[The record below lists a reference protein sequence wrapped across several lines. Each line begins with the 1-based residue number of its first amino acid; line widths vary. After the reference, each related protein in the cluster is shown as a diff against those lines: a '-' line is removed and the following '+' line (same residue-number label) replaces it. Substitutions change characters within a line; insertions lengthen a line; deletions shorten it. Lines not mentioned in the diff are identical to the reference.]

1 MFKNT
6 TRRGLAIGAAIAIA
20 FSGLVTSPAQAAGE
34 VVLAPSA
41 GTTYNTF
48 VTENF
53 TLQASLA
60 PGQNSAQSTQ
70 LKYKIDKAAGATVS
84 YGVSTSASVTN
95 SASGTLNAASTS
107 VVVAADGAGALTQN
121 FVKLAVTGATSV
133 SATTDVTVTA
143 FVDAN
148 NNSTLDTGEFATAQ
162 TVSFKKY
169 SEVAAAVALTQPAE
183 GDTSLKGTA
192 SLTGINTNQVQKTV
206 TFVASIGG
214 TATGSATLAS
224 GVYSTA
230 VSTLAGAATVSA
242 VVNVDTYQV
251 GAASATLT
259 VTSST
264 VKAITGSAVVGD
276 NALNVSSGVAS
287 ARLNSAF
294 AVQANVK
301 NSTSATAVAVAG
313 AAVTAAVTSGATLSS
328 TKTLSLNGTVYTTNA
343 SLPTALAVTSDAS
356 GNAVVNV
363 VTVGFVANETITFV
377 FTSQNLAAGN
387 LVVTQVD
394 AAYTVKSVG
403 VNNFRTVAT
412 SSAMAIDYTVADQ
425 FKVALPAGHRLVVAY
440 DGTTKYVPVSG
451 GAAKAEFTS
460 TASATTLDVTNSGL
474 EKQNTTT
481 LNWATVSATTASAV
495 AVKST
500 TVAAKFDTAPTHSA
514 TAVIARATTSNT
526 AGYLSV
532 VSINGKVNHAGQ
544 SVSVT
549 STGAMFSTAA
559 QDAKAAADTI
569 TTLADGAGWW
579 TVSAYVV
586 KAGAATFTYAAGT
599 ATASTTVTAA
609 AALGNQGTVLT
620 IVSVDTILPGKT
632 LVATVKLVDEHG
644 NAVAADDAS
653 PSESFSVTVTGL
665 GFVGAIPTKLNASG
679 EATVAVLLG
688 SADEGSVVIT
698 ATYDA
703 DGTGT
708 AKAAVTTTK
717 TVAVAPAVASEVNVV
732 VGSFNGR
739 WAVRTENAKGS
750 AVSIKVGGKWYKATA
765 TSDNFVFSRKSKVGA
780 TVLVKVWVAGDLQN
794 EQTVTVK

>member
-41 GTTYNTF
+41 GTAYNTF
-48 VTENF
+48 VTEGF
-53 TLQASLA
+53 TLQASMA
-60 PGQNSAQSTQ
+60 PGQNPATAAQ
-70 LKYKIDKAAGATVS
+70 LKYKIDKVAGATVS
-84 YGVSTSASVTN
+84 YAVSTSAPVAGDTTF
-95 SASGTLNAASTS
+95 SASSTT
-107 VVVAADGAGALTQN
+107 VVVAAAGASGTTQN
-121 FVKLAVTGATSV
+121 FIRLNVTGAD
-133 SATTDVTVTA
+133 SASSTVDVTVTA
-143 FVDAN
+143 FVDSN
-148 NNSTLDTGEFATAQ
+148 NNSTLDAGEFNTPQ

-169 SEVAAAVALTQPAE
+169 SEVASVVALTQPAE
-183 GDTSLKGTA
+183 GDTTLKGTA
-192 SLTGINTNQVQKTV
+192 SLTGINTNQVQKLV
-206 TFVASIGG
+206 TFSASVGG
-214 TATGSATLAS
+214 AAQSDATLAS
-224 GVYSTA
+224 GVYSTTVGA
-230 VSTLAGAATVSA
+230 LAGAATVSA
-242 VVNVDTYQV
+242 VVKVDGHQI

-259 VTSST
+259 VTAKA
-264 VKAITGSAVVGD
+264 VKSVTASAVAGD
-276 NALNVSSGVAS
+276 NAKNGVAGAVE
-287 ARLNSAF
+287 ARVNSAF
-294 AVQANVK
+294 VVK
-301 NSTSATAVAVAG
+301 GTALNSTSSTAVGVAG
-313 AAVTAAVTSGATLSS
+313 AAVTVKVTTSATLTS
-328 TKTLSLNGTVYTTNA
+328 TKSITVNGTVYTSSNTLAAA
-343 SLPTALAVTSDAS
+343 SFAVTADAA
-356 GNAVVNV
+356 GVALVNV
-363 VTVGFVANETITFV
+363 TTAGLAAADKISFL
-377 FTSQNLAAGN
+377 FTSQNTAANVLEATLA
-387 LVVTQVD
+387 D

-403 VNNFRTVAT
+403 VNNYRTVAT
-412 SSAMAIDYTVADQ
+412 SSAFAIDYTVADQ
-425 FKVALPAGHRLVVAY
+425 FAVALPAGHRLVVAY

-460 TASATTLDVTNSGL
+460 TASATTSDVTNSGL

-481 LNWATVSATTASAV
+481 LNWATVSATTATAV
-495 AVKST
+495 AVKAT

-514 TAVIARATTSNT
+514 AAVIARATTSNT
-526 AGYLSV
+526 AGFLSRV
-532 VSINGKVNHAGQ
+532 TISGKVNHPGQ

-549 STGAMFSTAA
+549 STGVQFSTAA
-559 QDAKAAADTI
+559 QDAKAVANTI
-569 TTLADGAGWW
+569 TTLADGSGVW
-579 TVSAYVV
+579 TVSAYVT
-586 KAGAATFTYAAGT
+586 KAGAATFTYAAGA
-599 ATASTTVTAA
+599 ATASTTITAG
-609 AALGNQGTVLT
+609 AALGNEGTVLT
-620 IVSVDTILPGKT
+620 ITSVDTILPGKT

-665 GFVGAIPTKLNASG
+665 GFVGALPTKLNASG

-750 AVSIKVGGKWYKATA
+750 AVSIKVGGKWFKATA
-765 TSDNFVFSRKSKVGA
+765 TSDSFVFSRKSKVGA

-794 EQTVTVK
+794 EQTITVK

>member
-41 GTTYNTF
+41 GTSYNTF
-48 VTENF
+48 VTEDF

-60 PGQNSAQSTQ
+60 PGQNSAQAQQ

-84 YGVSTSASVTN
+84 YGVSTSASVTT
-95 SASGTLNAASTS
+95 ASGTLNAASTS
-107 VVVAADGAGALTQN
+107 VVVAADGAGPLTQN
-121 FVKLAVTGATSV
+121 FVKLAVTGASSASSSV
-133 SATTDVTVTA
+133 TVTVTA

-169 SEVAAAVALTQPAE
+169 SEVAAVVALTQPNE
-183 GDTSLKGTA
+183 GDTTLKGTA
-192 SLTGINTNQVQKTV
+192 SLTDINTNQVQKTV

-214 TATGSATLAS
+214 TATNSATLAS

-230 VSTLAGAATVSA
+230 VSLAAAQTVSA
-242 VVNVDTYQV
+242 VVRVDNVQV

-259 VTSST
+259 VTAST
-264 VKAITGSAVVGD
+264 VKAITGSAVAGD

-412 SSAMAIDYTVADQ
+412 SSAFAIDYTVADQ

-440 DGTTKYVPVSG
+440 DGTTKYVPVSA
-451 GAAKAEFTS
+451 GAAQASFTS
-460 TASATTLDVTNSGL
+460 TASATTLPVTNTDL

-481 LNWATVSATTASAV
+481 LNWSTVSATTASAV

-514 TAVIARATTSNT
+514 TATIARATTSNT

-532 VSINGKVNHAGQ
+532 VSINGRVNHAGQ
-544 SVSVT
+544 SVTVT
-549 STGAMFSTAA
+549 STGVQFSTAA
-559 QDAKAAADTI
+559 QDAKAVANTI
-569 TTLADGAGWW
+569 TTLADGDGWW

-586 KAGAATFTYAAGT
+586 KAGAATFTYAAGA

-644 NAVAADDAS
+644 NAVAADDAAT
-653 PSESFSVTVTGL
+653 ESFAVTVTGL

-708 AKAAVTTTK
+708 AKAAITTTK
-717 TVAVAPAVASEVNVV
+717 TVAVAPAVATEVNVV

-739 WAVRTENAKGS
+739 WAVRVENAKGS
-750 AVSIKVGGKWYKATA
+750 AVSIKVGGKWFKATA
-765 TSDNFVFSRKSKVGA
+765 TSDNFVISRKSKVGA

>member
-48 VTENF
+48 VTEDF

-60 PGQNSAQSTQ
+60 PGQNSAQAQQ

-84 YGVSTSASVTN
+84 YGVSTSASVTT
-95 SASGTLNAASTS
+95 ASGTLNAASTS

-148 NNSTLDTGEFATAQ
+148 NNGTLDTGEFATAQ

-169 SEVAAAVALTQPAE
+169 ADVASAVALTQPAE
-183 GDTSLKGTA
+183 GDTTLKGTA
-192 SLTGINTNQVQKTV
+192 SLTDINTNQVQSTV
-206 TFVASIGG
+206 SFVASVGG
-214 TATGSATLAS
+214 AAQTAGTLAS
-224 GVYSTA
+224 GVYSTTVTA
-230 VSTLAGAATVSA
+230 LAGAATVSA
-242 VVNVDTYQV
+242 VVNVGGVQV
-251 GAASATLT
+251 GVASATLT

-264 VKAITGSAVVGD
+264 VKAITGSAVAGD

-363 VTVGFVANETITFV
+363 VTVGFVASETITFV

-559 QDAKAAADTI
+559 QDEKAVANTI

-586 KAGAATFTYAAGT
+586 KAGAATFTYAAGA

-632 LVATVKLVDEHG
+632 LVATLKLVDEHG
-644 NAVAADDAS
+644 NAVAADDAAT
-653 PSESFSVTVTGL
+653 ESFAVTVTGL
-665 GFVGAIPTKLNASG
+665 GFVGALPTKLNASG

-739 WAVRTENAKGS
+739 WAVRVENAKGS

-765 TSDNFVFSRKSKVGA
+765 TSDNYVFSRKSKVGA
-780 TVLVKVWVAGDLQN
+780 SVLVKVWVAGDLQN

>member
-6 TRRGLAIGAAIAIA
+6 TRRGLAIGAAIAVA

-41 GTTYNTF
+41 GTSYNTF

-60 PGQNSAQSTQ
+60 PGQNASNAVQ
-70 LKYKIDKAAGATVS
+70 LKYKIEKAAGVTVS
-84 YGVSTSASVTN
+84 YGVSTSASVGTSLATVSSTAT
-95 SASGTLNAASTS
+95 SAYVSA
-107 VVVAADGAGALTQN
+107 AGASATSQN
-121 FVKLAVTGATSV
+121 FIKLAINGATSV
-133 SATTDVTVTA
+133 SATANVTVTA
-143 FVDAN
+143 FVDSN
-148 NNSTLDTGEFATAQ
+148 NNDTLDTGEFATAQ

-169 SEVAAAVALTQPAE
+169 SEVASAVALTQPAE

-192 SLTGINTNQVQKTV
+192 SLTGINADQVQKTV

-214 TATGSATLAS
+214 AATGSATLAS

-230 VSTLAGAATVSA
+230 VSALAGAATVSA
-242 VVNVDTYQV
+242 VVKVDGFQV
-251 GAASATLT
+251 GDASATLT
-259 VTSST
+259 VTAKA
-264 VKAITGSAVVGD
+264 VKSVTASAVVGD
-276 NALNVSSGVAS
+276 NAINASAGAATARVNSAFVVKGTALNGTTTTASGVA
-287 ARLNSAF
+287 AA
-294 AVQANVK
+294 AVTVK
-301 NSTSATAVAVAG
+301 VTTSATL
-313 AAVTAAVTSGATLSS
+313 TSTQSI
-328 TKTLSLNGTVYTTNA
+328 TLNGTTYTSSA
-343 SLPTALAVTSDAS
+343 ALPTALAVTADAS
-356 GNAVVNV
+356 GVALVNV
-363 VTVGFVANETITFV
+363 TTAGLAAADKISFY
-377 FTSQNLAAGN
+377 FTSQNTAADVLEATLAA
-387 LVVTQVD
+387 
-394 AAYTVKSVG
+394 AAYTVKSTG

-412 SSAMAIDYTVADQ
+412 SSAFAIDYTVADQ
-425 FKVALPAGHRLVVAY
+425 FKVALPAGYRLVVAY

-460 TASATTLDVTNSGL
+460 TASATTLNVTNADL

-481 LNWATVSATTASAV
+481 LNWSTVSATTASAV

-514 TAVIARATTSNT
+514 TAAVARATTSNT
-526 AGYLSV
+526 AGYLNRV
-532 VSINGKVNHAGQ
+532 TINGQVNHAGQ
-544 SVSVT
+544 SVKVT
-549 STGAMFSTAA
+549 SAGALFSTDA
-559 QDAKAAADTI
+559 QDEKAVADSI
-569 TTLADGAGWW
+569 TTLADGSGWW

-586 KAGAATFTYAAGT
+586 KAGTATFTYAAGT
-599 ATASTTVTAA
+599 ATASTTVKAA
-609 AALGNQGTVLT
+609 AVYGNEGTVLT

-644 NAVAADDAS
+644 NPVAADDAAT
-653 PSESFSVTVTGL
+653 ESFAVTVTGL

-708 AKAAVTTTK
+708 AKAAVTATK
-717 TVAVAPAVASEVNVV
+717 TVAVAAAAAAEVSAVI
-732 VGSFNGR
+732 GSFNGR
-739 WAVRTENAKGS
+739 WAVRVENAKGS
-750 AVSIKVGGKWYKATA
+750 AVVIKVGGNWYKVTA
-765 TSDNFVFSRKSKVGA
+765 SSDSFVFSRKSRVGA
-780 TVLVKVWVAGDLQN
+780 TPLVKVWVAGELQN

>member
-48 VTENF
+48 VTEDF

-60 PGQNSAQSTQ
+60 PGQNSAQAQQ

-84 YGVSTSASVTN
+84 YGVSTSASVTT
-95 SASGTLNAASTS
+95 ASGTLNAASTS

-148 NNSTLDTGEFATAQ
+148 NNGTLDTGEFATAQ

-230 VSTLAGAATVSA
+230 VSALAGAATVSA
-242 VVNVDTYQV
+242 VVNVGGVQV

-264 VKAITGSAVVGD
+264 VKAITGSAVAGD

-363 VTVGFVANETITFV
+363 VTVGFAASETITFV
-377 FTSQNLAAGN
+377 FTSQNLAAGS

-412 SSAMAIDYTVADQ
+412 SSAFAIDYTVADQ

-514 TAVIARATTSNT
+514 TATIARATTSNT

-544 SVSVT
+544 SVTVT
-549 STGAMFSTAA
+549 STGVQFSTAA
-559 QDAKAAADTI
+559 QDAKAVANTI

-644 NAVAADDAS
+644 NAVAADDAAT
-653 PSESFSVTVTGL
+653 ESFAVTVTGL

-698 ATYDA
+698 ATYDQ
-703 DGTGT
+703 DGAGT
-708 AKAAVTTTK
+708 AKAAITTTK
-717 TVAVAPAVASEVNVV
+717 TVAVAPAVATEVNAV

-739 WAVRTENAKGS
+739 WAVRVENAKGS
-750 AVSIKVGGKWYKATA
+750 AVSVKVGGKWFKATA
-765 TSDNFVFSRKSKVGA
+765 TSDNFVISRKSKVGA

-794 EQTVTVK
+794 EQTITVK